1 MTDATPVDNLIV
13 VFISS
18 HQKEFED
25 LRKELK
31 DAIDE
36 ETLFDKFLM
45 KAELVELRG
54 GERISGDIT
63 RALKDAAIYVGIF
76 GDRYS
81 KKTIEEYRQARR
93 QGIPLLVFEK
103 KERKH
108 KKLRDPLVRAF
119 LEEQVKTLDDCR
131 ITTLG
136 PREMLK
142 GILQRIA
149 NEVAE
154 ITQQNLEIRRSI
166 HPQ

>member
-1 MTDATPVDNLIV
+1 LTDVTPVDNLIV

-18 HQKEFED
+18 NQNEFKD

-36 ETLFDKFLM
+36 ATLFDKFLM

-63 RALKDAAIYVGIF
+63 RALKDAAIYVGVF

-93 QGIPLLVFEK
+93 QGIPLLVFDIVPK
-103 KERKH
+103 R
-108 KKLRDPLVRAF
+108 RDHQVKAF
-119 LEEQVKTLDDCR
+119 LEKQVKTLDDCR
-131 ITTLG
+131 ITTLR
-136 PREMLK
+136 PSEMLK

-154 ITQQNLEIRRSI
+154 IAQQNLEIRRSI